1 MREGRLKNKDFTLK
15 ELLLINL
22 YDKQAGKVNW
32 GYLVHILIRIGLI
45 MTSFYL
51 SILSIHYAILANIN
65 FGIVSCCFLFSI
77 VVNVSCAYL
86 FFDEKLTAKMMAG
99 ILITIAGIVWI
110 SLAKGQS
117 AQSVSTSIYSDDD
130 RASFKLYSIIL
141 AVATGVFNAS
151 QTVQAKFMIKQ
162 RDYGILYITG
172 DTITALALA
181 TSLVTLFNFL

>member
-117 AQSVSTSIYSDDD
+117 A
-130 RASFKLYSIIL
+130 
-141 AVATGVFNAS
+141 
-151 QTVQAKFMIKQ
+151 
-162 RDYGILYITG
+162 
-172 DTITALALA
+172 
-181 TSLVTLFNFL
+181 